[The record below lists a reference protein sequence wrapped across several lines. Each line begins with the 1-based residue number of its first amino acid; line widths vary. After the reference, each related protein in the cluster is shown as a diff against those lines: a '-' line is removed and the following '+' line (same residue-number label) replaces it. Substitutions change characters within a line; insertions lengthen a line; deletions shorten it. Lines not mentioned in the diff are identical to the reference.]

1 MNNEILEY
9 LKSIKPGPHP
19 KGIDVLK
26 EGIEMGKAIKTQ
38 KSRFIRESGHK
49 SFLEY
54 KKQLTKKGKIYWNIL
69 MGLATIKEQVEAI
82 KKIYEFM
89 DRTGLKVDT
98 IQPICS
104 GKLALPKEYRDK
116 APSTTS
122 FVMETYQD
130 YLDQVEAA
138 FCTPKSFYVRFRG

>member
-54 KKQLTKKGKIYWNIL
+54 KKQLLPGQGNP
-69 MGLATIKEQVEAI
+69 
-82 KKIYEFM
+82 
-89 DRTGLKVDT
+89 DRFPL
-98 IQPICS
+98 QS
-104 GKLALPKEYRDK
+104 WW
-116 APSTTS
+116 
-122 FVMETYQD
+122 
-130 YLDQVEAA
+130 
-138 FCTPKSFYVRFRG
+138 